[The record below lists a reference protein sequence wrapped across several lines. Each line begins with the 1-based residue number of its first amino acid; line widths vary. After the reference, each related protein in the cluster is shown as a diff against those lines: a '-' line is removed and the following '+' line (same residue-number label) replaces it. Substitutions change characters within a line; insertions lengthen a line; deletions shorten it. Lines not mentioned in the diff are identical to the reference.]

1 MQGTSQNWHCPKS
14 TILHWKSFFGL
25 NKLRLPLPDLS
36 RQCKCKVWFWPVPTG
51 AMSICSCCC
60 FLWPPAEENQKE
72 VMKVLYCGGT
82 HGTNSQY
89 WWVVTGLSPP
99 MGRPSLV
106 VTRGETQKAASVAS
120 MLVVICPK
128 HALIFGQC
136 SPKDLRWR
144 IITAVLSR
152 IQNTFNFT
160 PKPSSPH
167 THTPTTW
174 WSTNIYSCHALQ

>member
-1 MQGTSQNWHCPKS
+1 MQGRPLRWHFPKS

-106 VTRGETQKAASVAS
+106 VTRGETQKAASVAR
-120 MLVVICPK
+120 MLVLICSQ
-128 HALIFGQC
+128 HTLIFGQC
-136 SPKDLRWR
+136 TLKDLRWR
-144 IITAVLSR
+144 ITAVLSR

-160 PKPSSPH
+160 SFL
-167 THTPTTW
+167 
-174 WSTNIYSCHALQ
+174 C

>member
-1 MQGTSQNWHCPKS
+1 MQGRLSAMAFSQFYNITLK
-14 TILHWKSFFGL
+14 ILFWSQLFTFA
-25 NKLRLPLPDLS
+25 PALPDLS

-51 AMSICSCCC
+51 SMSICSCCC
-60 FLWPPAEENQKE
+60 FLWPPVEEKQKE

-120 MLVVICPK
+120 MLVLICSQ
-128 HALIFGQC
+128 HAQIFGQC
-136 SPKDLRWR
+136 PLKDLRWR
-144 IITAVLSR
+144 IIAAVLSR

-160 PKPSSPH
+160 H
-167 THTPTTW
+167 FL
-174 WSTNIYSCHALQ
+174 C